1 MTEDKNFSIENFKNF
16 LKEIK
21 VIFFNYKENEE
32 EDRFEFF
39 PWFLTEIEKNK
50 STKDN
55 YIF

>member
-1 MTEDKNFSIENFKNF
+1 MEDKNFSIENFKNF

-39 PWFLTEIEKNK
+39 HDFLLK
-50 STKDN
+50 
-55 YIF
+55 